1 APPFRPGPR
10 RADDRR
16 IAVASVV
23 LAAAF
28 LALAALAAVARPLL
42 GPSVSPWH
50 PLHLALAG
58 GATVAI
64 AGVMPFFVA
73 ALAAGHPATAR
84 VRAAA
89 VGLVAVGALLVAARG
104 VVPSLGWL
112 PALGGVLYLAGI
124 GGTALA
130 GRGSGRA
137 GPMGPGAGPP
147 PG

>member
-1 APPFRPGPR
+1 MTTDPNPGSRPAPLSRPTPTRGPAPVDLGGAPPFRPGPR

-42 GPSVSPWH
+42 GPSVSPWL

-73 ALAAGHPATAR
+73 ALAAGHPATVR
-84 VRAAA
+84 VRA
-89 VGLVAVGALLVAARG
+89 
-104 VVPSLGWL
+104 
-112 PALGGVLYLAGI
+112 
-124 GGTALA
+124 
-130 GRGSGRA
+130 
-137 GPMGPGAGPP
+137 
-147 PG
+147 